1 MAEDHRDL
9 DFATILGNQF
19 LDVLTPVVG
28 AEVSRHDFYSAITDT
43 FGEAASPALLAR
55 IVSSESELSL
65 LRRGF
70 EKYFECRS
78 IDEGDLR
85 NAIERTL
92 RSALAGPLRG
102 TKP

>member
-55 IVSSESELSL
+55 FHSWQATPAQPISLSPPP
-65 LRRGF
+65 
-70 EKYFECRS
+70 
-78 IDEGDLR
+78 
-85 NAIERTL
+85 A
-92 RSALAGPLRG
+92 
-102 TKP
+102 